1 MSDLWPL
8 FDLRVITPR
17 LELRYIDDE
26 MGHALARLATR
37 GIHDPEFMPFSIPWT
52 DKESPD
58 LERGAL
64 QFYWKCRAET
74 SPEQWNI
81 LFAVLV
87 EGTVVGTTSLG
98 ADNFPSMRQFETGS
112 WLGREFQGR
121 GYGKEMRV
129 ATLQFGFCG
138 LDAHW
143 ATTGAFEDNAPS
155 LAVTRSLGYSL
166 AGRRRTLSRESVRT
180 LEGYEMPRDHFV
192 NRVQRDDITLVG
204 VDGCRELLGLS
215 G

>member
-1 MSDLWPL
+1 M
-8 FDLRVITPR
+8 
-17 LELRYIDDE
+17 
-26 MGHALARLATR
+26 
-37 GIHDPEFMPFSIPWT
+37 
-52 DKESPD
+52 
-58 LERGAL
+58 
-64 QFYWKCRAET
+64 
-74 SPEQWNI
+74 
-81 LFAVLV
+81 
-87 EGTVVGTTSLG
+87 
-98 ADNFPSMRQFETGS
+98 
-112 WLGREFQGR
+112 
-121 GYGKEMRV
+121 

>member
-98 ADNFPSMRQFETGS
+98 ADNYQSLRQFETGS